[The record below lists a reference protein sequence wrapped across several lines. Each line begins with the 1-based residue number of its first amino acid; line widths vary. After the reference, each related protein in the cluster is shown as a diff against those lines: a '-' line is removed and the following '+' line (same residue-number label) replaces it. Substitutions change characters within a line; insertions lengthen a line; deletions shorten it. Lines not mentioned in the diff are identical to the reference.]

1 MCVCV
6 CMHACLLLPALR
18 SFMCRQSGLV
28 PVEGRGALEVFLRT
42 DLGEVAPSLRVV
54 IIMVDISS
62 TASERVKLA
71 RFEV

>member
-6 CMHACLLLPALR
+6 FLPALR

-28 PVEGRGALEVFLRT
+28 PVAGRVALEGFLRT
-42 DLGEVAPSLRVV
+42 DLGEVTPCLRVV
-54 IIMVDISS
+54 IILVGGVDISS
-62 TASERVKLA
+62 TASERGKLA